1 VRHPG
6 AVAVVALTEEG
17 QICLVRQYRTAL
29 GRVTVEIPA
38 GKLAPGEDPLACAER
53 ELKEETG
60 FTAQK
65 MAYLTTI
72 ATSAGF
78 ADELIHIYMATGL
91 KLAESSP
98 DADEFI
104 NVDLV
109 DVGELVDA
117 VLDGRIEDAKT
128 VVGALI
134 CDAVSRRL
142 DPGPVPEDQQQ
153 RQRREEGVLRH
164 SLSIRRAER
173 KAERVEAKAARPK
186 KRNLMRSFLSY
197 YKGQVHLFVGD
208 IICALL
214 VAGIDLAFPQIL
226 RVLTEGAL
234 HGRPGRYP
242 LSPLGN
248 SSWPRRD
255 VCRALCLPLLRDLL
269 GHVMG
274 ARMESK
280 MREDLFDAYERMSFS
295 YFDRHKSGDLMSRL
309 VSDLFDISE
318 TAHHGPEFLLIGAVE
333 IIGSFAILAGI
344 NGELTAV
351 LAVVWRSLSS
361 STSSRTAA
369 WRQSSS
375 RTASASR
382 V

>member
-1 VRHPG
+1 MSDATDTNLPTDPAAEKSEALLAGALDSMRDSARAFTFDGDRATQDHVSGMPERRGLVLGDDDPRDAALAEHVASEDVAWSGRIFNVDRLQVKLPDGRMAIRDVVRHPG

-117 VLDGRIEDAKT
+117 VPVEPHDRPVRA
-128 VVGALI
+128 VV
-134 CDAVSRRL
+134 
-142 DPGPVPEDQQQ
+142 
-153 RQRREEGVLRH
+153 
-164 SLSIRRAER
+164 
-173 KAERVEAKAARPK
+173 
-186 KRNLMRSFLSY
+186 
-197 YKGQVHLFVGD
+197 
-208 IICALL
+208 
-214 VAGIDLAFPQIL
+214 
-226 RVLTEGAL
+226 T
-234 HGRPGRYP
+234 PGR
-242 LSPLGN
+242 GIV
-248 SSWPRRD
+248 W
-255 VCRALCLPLLRDLL
+255 
-269 GHVMG
+269 
-274 ARMESK
+274 
-280 MREDLFDAYERMSFS
+280 
-295 YFDRHKSGDLMSRL
+295 
-309 VSDLFDISE
+309 
-318 TAHHGPEFLLIGAVE
+318 THH
-333 IIGSFAILAGI
+333 
-344 NGELTAV
+344 
-351 LAVVWRSLSS
+351 R
-361 STSSRTAA
+361 
-369 WRQSSS
+369 
-375 RTASASR
+375 
-382 V
+382 

>member
-1 VRHPG
+1 MGKKIEKPEAAALSSDVLPDKKDLAAARTEAAATLNDAAGAYTFDGDRSVQDHLSGAPEARHLVLGEDDPRDRQLEEQVLTEDVAWTGRIFNVDRLQVKLPDGRMAIRDVVRHPG

-17 QICLVRQYRTAL
+17 QICLVRQYRTTL

-117 VLDGRIEDAKT
+117 VLDGHIEDAKT
-128 VVGALI
+128 VIGALI

-153 RQRREEGVLRH
+153 
-164 SLSIRRAER
+164 
-173 KAERVEAKAARPK
+173 
-186 KRNLMRSFLSY
+186 
-197 YKGQVHLFVGD
+197 
-208 IICALL
+208 
-214 VAGIDLAFPQIL
+214 
-226 RVLTEGAL
+226 
-234 HGRPGRYP
+234 
-242 LSPLGN
+242 
-248 SSWPRRD
+248 
-255 VCRALCLPLLRDLL
+255 
-269 GHVMG
+269 
-274 ARMESK
+274 
-280 MREDLFDAYERMSFS
+280 
-295 YFDRHKSGDLMSRL
+295 
-309 VSDLFDISE
+309 
-318 TAHHGPEFLLIGAVE
+318 
-333 IIGSFAILAGI
+333 
-344 NGELTAV
+344 
-351 LAVVWRSLSS
+351 
-361 STSSRTAA
+361 
-369 WRQSSS
+369 
-375 RTASASR
+375 
-382 V
+382 